1 MISIV
6 AAVLAVPTVSVGQNA
21 PEGCS
26 FERFASSFMG
36 NLINSPVDS
45 KQLLEMDYKKHPQ
58 IDCRLYN
65 WVLTHEEK
73 HPQRCNAKGGTFNAD
88 YGELSVGVGG
98 EGTGDI
104 GTWVSSDL

>member
-45 KQLLEMDYKKHPQ
+45 KQLLEMDYKKHSQ

-65 WVLTHEEK
+65 WVLTHEGK
-73 HPQRCNAKGGTFNAD
+73 HPQRCNVKGGDFQCGLWRVKRWRLGRG
-88 YGELSVGVGG
+88 YGGHRYMG
-98 EGTGDI
+98 
-104 GTWVSSDL
+104 